1 MKLPASA
8 LLLASALL
16 APAIAHADDAA
27 LTDTLKAFTRCDAT
41 FFSSLNTHR
50 DAWQAY
56 APLKQE
62 KNFSWIAVKNRA
74 DRQANSVPIS
84 APPIGGLKLLSYADE
99 ATDLGSLGLYYY
111 WGFVVE
117 GTVDEVAQRLAPLLE
132 QPARLQKGDGEYI
145 RSELKVGDRWQAIKP
160 RPGTAPGTRNV
171 ERVLLVEPEG
181 KQGTQSRIS
190 CSVQGGVD
198 AALLVWLRPD
208 IAPVDYPRTVVE
220 PSIND
225 VAVPANVLQRLDS
238 ALLQPKFK
246 TLNYTYQAT
255 KSDGSK
261 DTPTTVKFAA
271 AAGGLLN
278 KDEIYS
284 ENFHVERLVQADLIQ
299 LKSKMNGVGDGQVL
313 QTRDIELN
321 VPTLWTPGQTL
332 SARLRMANVPGKP
345 TDTPIETSLTCQVGQ
360 RFPAQQVFASLTG
373 DAIKL
378 ECDQG
383 DYKTSRAFIE
393 DLGVALT
400 LETTSSNMRSVYEY
414 TALNVVR

>member
-16 APAIAHADDAA
+16 APAITHADDAA

-238 ALLQPKFK
+238 VLLQPKFK

-313 QTRDIELN
+313 QTRNIELN

-332 SARLRMANVPGKP
+332 SAQLRMANVPGKP

-414 TALNVVR
+414 KALNVVR